1 LSHDKSRLSRW
12 LGRTE
17 AAPAT
22 QSMLAATEPDPI
34 GAELYLLLDDD
45 GRLVDISPHL
55 ASRLGINASGFT
67 AQRLMSLL
75 LPNSALVIEG
85 VPHDWL
91 GHMLDLDFKSND
103 AHILHSR
110 GWVQAHGKD
119 WLLQLLDISD
129 LMEEASA
136 ARSRQQCLRIAG
148 QVAEKVRVCSV
159 DRLAA
164 VVTEQLEELA
174 QLWRIPCVA
183 LALPQAG
190 GVGWRVYCQ
199 YSAHT
204 APELWQVGQR
214 LGAALDGLDGNVTHQ
229 LSFGS
234 DSSSEALQS
243 VFGNANGF
251 LMPHSRDSVAK
262 AWLLFGF
269 YDARQQ
275 APDLGEREWL
285 NLCSALAGPVLF
297 RLSEQHNRHH
307 VERLAVL
314 QDLLGTGW
322 WELLAGTDEML
333 LAPQLARSL
342 RLGDRVESLPR
353 QDWLAL
359 IHPADRQE
367 LASRLTQLRDNGTP
381 LLLCVRLLQS
391 DPAQETLWFRI
402 QGQALISGQV
412 QRVLGFMLDVSD
424 IKNQET
430 DAAAA
435 HARLDNLI
443 ASSPA
448 VIYVQRYDQGNLEP
462 TFFSDSLT
470 PLLGWTLAD
479 CVEGKLAE
487 YIHPDD
493 RDVWFERNRQLLR
506 EGFVSRRYRLRSK
519 DGTYHWLLDEARLL
533 RDDLGM
539 PVEAVGLWLDVTDA
553 TLAAEQVRQSEE
565 RYRILVEDSPA
576 MICRY
581 TPDLV
586 LSFGNRPL
594 ANYME
599 CTPEQLTGINLG
611 DWLSDEQREAFTRR
625 IGLLTPEAP
634 LSTEEICIELP
645 GREYAW
651 WVWADRGVF
660 DEQGKLVEVQAV
672 GRDNTDVRLSRMQLN
687 QSAKMATLGEMATGL
702 AHEINQPLN
711 VMRMAV
717 VNVLKRLG
725 RGDVDIDYLTEKL
738 NRIDTQVQ
746 RAARVVDHMRVFG
759 RRSEIEEQLFDPAQ
773 AVEGTVSM
781 LAEGLKGKGVQLR
794 VGERAE
800 PVQVR
805 GHVDQLEQVLIN
817 LLVNARDALLSRR
830 EKDRDFQPWIS
841 LEVER
846 DENIIRLV
854 VQDNGGGID
863 PRLLERI
870 FEPFFTTKPVGVGTG
885 LGLSVSYGIVDQMG
899 GQLSVSNVDEGAR
912 FRIELPIFT
921 ASQITSVA

>member
-1 LSHDKSRLSRW
+1 MSLEKNRLSRW
-12 LGRTE
+12 LGRGE
-17 AAPAT
+17 AT
-22 QSMLAATEPDPI
+22 QVPQPLPISSEPGPI
-34 GAELYLLLDDD
+34 GADLYLLLDDE
-45 GRLVDISPHL
+45 GRIQSISPHL
-55 ASRLGINASGFT
+55 LSRLDIAAPLPA

-85 VPHDWL
+85 VPRDWL
-91 GHMLDLDFKSND
+91 GHMLDLDFKGDD
-103 AHILHSR
+103 AHTLHAR
-110 GWVQAHGKD
+110 GWVQAHGKG

-136 ARSRQQCLRIAG
+136 ARSRQQCLRFAG
-148 QVAEKVRVCSV
+148 QMAERVRGCNV
-159 DRLAA
+159 DRLTA
-164 VVTEQLEELA
+164 VVSEQLEELA

-183 LALPQAG
+183 LVLPEVG

-214 LGAALDGLDGNVTHQ
+214 LGTALDRFNVDATQQ
-229 LSFGS
+229 LRFGGS
-234 DSSSEALQS
+234 VDAGALQS
-243 VFGNANGF
+243 VFGNADGF
-251 LMPHSRDSVAK
+251 LIPHSRDNVAK
-262 AWLLFGF
+262 AWLMFGF
-269 YDARQQ
+269 YNAQQQ

-297 RLSEQHNRHH
+297 RMSEQHNRHH

-322 WELLAGTDEML
+322 WELLPDRDEVL

-342 RLGDRVESLPR
+342 RLGDRVESLSR

-367 LASRLTQLRDNGTP
+367 LSSRLAQLRDKGTP
-381 LLLCVRLLQS
+381 LLLCVRLAQN

-402 QGQALISGQV
+402 QGQALHRGQV

-430 DAAAA
+430 EAAAA

-448 VIYVQRYDQGNLEP
+448 VIYVQRYDHGNLEP

-479 CVEGKLAE
+479 CVDGQLAG

-493 RDVWFERNRQLLR
+493 HDIWFERNRQLLR
-506 EGFVSRRYRLRSK
+506 EGFVSRRFRLRNRN
-519 DGTYHWLLDEARLL
+519 GQYHWLLDEARLL

-539 PVEAVGLWLDVTDA
+539 PVEAVGLWLDVTEA
-553 TLAAEQVRQSEE
+553 TLAAEHIRRSEE

-594 ANYME
+594 AKYME

-611 DWLSDEQREAFTRR
+611 DWLSDEQREAFIKR
-625 IGLLTPEAP
+625 IGQLTPEAP
-634 LSTEEICIELP
+634 VSTEEICIELP

-651 WVWADRGVF
+651 WIWADRGVF
-660 DEQGKLVEVQAV
+660 DEHGKLVEVQAV
-672 GRDNTDVRLSRMQLN
+672 GRDNTDVRRSRMQLN
-687 QSAKMATLGEMATGL
+687 QSAKMATLGEMSTGL

-725 RGDVDIDYLTEKL
+725 RGDVDIEYLTEKL

-759 RRSEIEEQLFDPAQ
+759 RRSEVEEQLFDPAQ
-773 AVEGTVSM
+773 AVEGTISM
-781 LAEGLKGKGVQLR
+781 LAEGMKGKGVQLR
-794 VGERAE
+794 VGEMIDAVR
-800 PVQVR
+800 VR

-817 LLVNARDALLSRR
+817 LMVNARDALLSRR
-830 EKDRDFQPWIS
+830 EKDRDFEPWIS
-841 LEVER
+841 VEAQR
-846 DENIIRLV
+846 DENIIRLA

-899 GQLSVSNVDEGAR
+899 GQLSVANIGEGAR
-912 FRIELPIFT
+912 FQIELPIFN
-921 ASQITSVA
+921 ADQPGS

>member
-1 LSHDKSRLSRW
+1 MSLDKSRLSRW
-12 LGRTE
+12 LGRAE
-17 AAPAT
+17 APPVQQT
-22 QSMLAATEPDPI
+22 VFVATEPDPI
-34 GAELYLLLDDD
+34 GADLYLLLDDD
-45 GRLVDISPHL
+45 GRVQSVSPHL
-55 ASRLGINASGFT
+55 ALRLGIAAPMVAT
-67 AQRLMSLL
+67 QRLMSLL

-85 VPHDWL
+85 IPRDWL
-91 GHMLDLDFKSND
+91 GHMLDLDFKSAD
-103 AHILHSR
+103 AHTLHAR
-110 GWVQAHGKD
+110 GWVQARGKD

-136 ARSRQQCLRIAG
+136 ARSRQHCLRVAG
-148 QVAEKVRVCSV
+148 QIAERVRVCHV
-159 DRLAA
+159 DRLKA
-164 VVTEQLEELA
+164 VVSEQLEELA
-174 QLWRIPCVA
+174 QHWHIPCVA
-183 LALPQAG
+183 LVLPAPG
-190 GVGWRVYCQ
+190 GVGWQVYCQ
-199 YSAHT
+199 YNAHT
-204 APELWQVGQR
+204 APELWQAGQR
-214 LGAALDGLDGNVTHQ
+214 LGAGLDTLNANTTHQ
-229 LSFGS
+229 LSFGTGS
-234 DSSSEALQS
+234 ISGPLQS
-243 VFGNANGF
+243 AFGNADGF
-251 LMPHSRDSVAK
+251 LMPHSREGVAR

-322 WELLAGTDEML
+322 WELLPGSDEIL

-342 RLGDRVESLPR
+342 RLADRVESLPR

-367 LASRLTQLRDNGTP
+367 LASRLAQLRDKGTP
-381 LLLCVRLLQS
+381 MLFCVRLAQA
-391 DPAQETLWFRI
+391 DPTQQTLWFRI

-470 PLLGWTLAD
+470 PLLGWTLAE
-479 CVEGKLAE
+479 CIEGQLAE
-487 YIHPDD
+487 YIHPQD
-493 RDVWFERNRQLLR
+493 RDIWFERNRQLLR
-506 EGFVSRRYRLRSK
+506 EGFVSRRYRLRGK
-519 DGTYHWLLDEARLL
+519 DGSYHWLLDEARLL

-539 PVEAVGLWLDVTDA
+539 PVEAVGLWLDVTEA
-553 TLAAEQVRQSEE
+553 TLAAEQVRKSEE

-611 DWLSDEQREAFTRR
+611 DWLSDEQREAFLRR
-625 IGLLTPEAP
+625 ISQLTPENP
-634 LSTEEICIELP
+634 MSTEEICIELP

-660 DEQGKLVEVQAV
+660 DEQGRLVEIQAV
-672 GRDNTDVRLSRMQLN
+672 GRDNTDVRRSRMQLN
-687 QSAKMATLGEMATGL
+687 QSAKMATLGEMSTGL

-725 RGDVDIDYLTEKL
+725 RGDVDIEYLTEKL
-738 NRIDTQVQ
+738 NRIDAQVQ

-759 RRSEIEEQLFDPAQ
+759 RRSEIEEQLFNPAQ
-773 AVEGTVSM
+773 AVEGTLSM
-781 LAEGLKGKGVQLR
+781 LSEGMKGKGVQLR
-794 VGERAE
+794 VGEMGE

-805 GHVDQLEQVLIN
+805 GHMDQLEQVLIN
-817 LLVNARDALLSRR
+817 LMVNARDALLSRR
-830 EKDRDFQPWIS
+830 EKDRDFEPWIGV
-841 LEVER
+841 EVER
-846 DENIIRLV
+846 DENIIRLS

-870 FEPFFTTKPVGVGTG
+870 FEPFFTTKPIGVGTG

-899 GQLSVSNVDEGAR
+899 GQLTVSNVGEGAR
-912 FRIELPIFT
+912 FRIELPIFN
-921 ASQITSVA
+921 AS

>member
-1 LSHDKSRLSRW
+1 MSLEKSRLSRW
-12 LGRTE
+12 LGR
-17 AAPAT
+17 ADAPPAPQT
-22 QSMLAATEPDPI
+22 LSLNTEPDPI
-34 GAELYLLLDDD
+34 GADLYLLLDDD
-45 GRLVDISPHL
+45 GRVQSISAHL
-55 ASRLGINASGFT
+55 ASRLGIAAPMAES
-67 AQRLMSLL
+67 QRLMSLL

-85 VPHDWL
+85 VPQEWL
-91 GHMLDLDFKSND
+91 GHMLDLDFKSAD
-103 AHILHSR
+103 AHILHAR
-110 GWVQAHGKD
+110 GWVQAHGKE

-136 ARSRQQCLRIAG
+136 ARSRQQCLRVAG
-148 QVAEKVRVCSV
+148 QIAERVRVCHV
-159 DRLAA
+159 DRLKA

-183 LALPQAG
+183 LVLPEAG
-190 GVGWRVYCQ
+190 GAGWRVYCQ
-199 YSAHT
+199 YNAHT
-204 APELWQVGQR
+204 APELWQAGQR
-214 LGAALDGLDGNVTHQ
+214 LGSALDALDANVTHQ
-229 LSFGS
+229 LSFGTGS
-234 DSSSEALQS
+234 HSTSLQS
-243 VFGNANGF
+243 AFANADGF
-251 LMPHSRDSVAK
+251 LMPHSREGVAK

-269 YDARQQ
+269 YDAGQQ

-322 WELLAGTDEML
+322 WELLPGTDEIL

-342 RLGDRVESLPR
+342 RLGDRVESLSR

-367 LASRLTQLRDNGTP
+367 LTSRLTQLRDKGTP
-381 LLLCVRLLQS
+381 MLLCVRLAQA

-435 HARLDNLI
+435 HKRLDNLI

-448 VIYVQRYDQGNLEP
+448 VIYVQRYDHGNLEP
-462 TFFSDSLT
+462 SFFSDSLT
-470 PLLGWTLAD
+470 PLLGWTLAE
-479 CVEGKLAE
+479 CVEGQLAE
-487 YIHPDD
+487 YIHPED
-493 RDVWFERNRQLLR
+493 RDIWFERSRQLLR
-506 EGFVSRRYRLRSK
+506 EGFVSRRYRLRDK
-519 DGTYHWLLDEARLL
+519 GGNYHWLLDEARLL

-539 PVEAVGLWLDVTDA
+539 PVEAVGLWLDVTEA
-553 TLAAEQVRQSEE
+553 TLAAEQVRKSEE

-586 LSFGNRPL
+586 LSFGNKPL
-594 ANYME
+594 ASYME

-611 DWLSDEQREAFTRR
+611 DWMSDEQREAFIRR
-625 IGLLTPEAP
+625 IGQLTPEEP
-634 LSTEEICIELP
+634 MSTEEICIELP
-645 GREYAW
+645 GREYGW
-651 WVWADRGVF
+651 WIWADRGVF
-660 DEQGKLVEVQAV
+660 DEQGRLIEIQAV
-672 GRDNTDVRLSRMQLN
+672 GRDNTDVRRSRMQLN
-687 QSAKMATLGEMATGL
+687 QSAKMATLGEMSTGL

-725 RGDVDIDYLTEKL
+725 RGDVDIEYLTEKL

-781 LAEGLKGKGVQLR
+781 LTEGMKGKGVQLR
-794 VGERAE
+794 IGEMSA

-817 LLVNARDALLSRR
+817 LMVNARDALLSRR
-830 EKDRDFQPWIS
+830 ENDREFEPWIS
-841 LEVER
+841 VEVER

-899 GQLSVSNVDEGAR
+899 GQLSVSNVGEGAR
-912 FRIELPIFT
+912 FRVELPIFN
-921 ASQITSVA
+921 AG

>member
-1 LSHDKSRLSRW
+1 MSLDKTRLSRW
-12 LGRTE
+12 LGRSDAP
-17 AAPAT
+17 AAPQPVAVT
-22 QSMLAATEPDPI
+22 VEPETI
-34 GAELYLLLDDD
+34 GADLYLLLDGE
-45 GRLVDISPHL
+45 GRVQSVSPHL
-55 ASRLGINASGFT
+55 LSRLGITSQYVSM
-67 AQRLMSLL
+67 QRLMSLL

-85 VPHDWL
+85 VPSDWM
-91 GHMLDLDFKSND
+91 GHMLDLDFKSAD
-103 AHILHSR
+103 AHTLHAR

-119 WLLQLLDISD
+119 WLLQLMDISD

-148 QVAEKVRVCSV
+148 QIAERVRVCNV

-164 VVTEQLEELA
+164 VVAEQLEELA
-174 QLWRIPCVA
+174 QLWHIPCVA
-183 LALPQAG
+183 LVLPEING
-190 GVGWRVYCQ
+190 IGWRVYAQ
-199 YSAHT
+199 YHAHT

-214 LGAALDGLDGNVTHQ
+214 LGVELDRLDANISHQ
-229 LSFGS
+229 LAFGAGT
-234 DSSSEALQS
+234 DLVQLQS
-243 VFGNANGF
+243 AFGNADGF
-251 LMPHSRDSVAK
+251 VMPHSRESVAK
-262 AWLLFGF
+262 AWLMFGF
-269 YDARQQ
+269 YNAQQQ

-297 RLSEQHNRHH
+297 RMSEQHNRHH

-322 WELLAGTDEML
+322 WELLSTSDEIL

-342 RLGDRVESLPR
+342 RLNDRVDRLPR
-353 QDWLAL
+353 QDWLAM

-367 LASRLTQLRDNGTP
+367 LSTRLVQLRDKGTP
-381 LLLCVRLLQS
+381 MLLCVRLLQT
-391 DPAQETLWFRI
+391 DPAQENIWFRI

-430 DAAAA
+430 NAAAA

-462 TFFSDSLT
+462 SFFSDSLK
-470 PLLGWTLAD
+470 PLLGWTLAE
-479 CVEGKLAE
+479 CVDGQLAG
-487 YIHPDD
+487 YIHHDD
-493 RDVWFERNRQLLR
+493 QDIWFDRNRQLLR
-506 EGFVSRRYRLRSK
+506 EGFVSRRYRLRDK
-519 DGTYHWLLDEARLL
+519 KGDYHWLLDEARLL

-553 TLAAEQVRQSEE
+553 TLAAEQVRKSEE

-611 DWLSDEQREAFTRR
+611 DWLSDEQREAFKKR
-625 IGLLTPEAP
+625 IALLTPEAP
-634 LSTEEICIELP
+634 MSTEEICIELP

-660 DEQGKLVEVQAV
+660 DEEGKLIEIQAV
-672 GRDNTDVRLSRMQLN
+672 GRDNTDVRRSRMQLN

-725 RGDVDIDYLTEKL
+725 KGDIDIDYLTEKL

-759 RRSEIEEQLFDPAQ
+759 RRSEIEEQLFNPIQ
-773 AVEGTVSM
+773 AVEGTISM
-781 LAEGLKGKGVQLR
+781 LSEGMKGKGVQIR
-794 VGERAE
+794 IGEMCAS
-800 PVQVR
+800 VQVR

-817 LLVNARDALLSRR
+817 LMVNARDALLSRR
-830 EKDRDFQPWIS
+830 EKDRDFEPWIG
-841 LEVER
+841 LEVEE
-846 DENIIRLV
+846 DENIIRLS

-912 FRIELPIFT
+912 FQIELPIFKH
-921 ASQITSVA
+921 S